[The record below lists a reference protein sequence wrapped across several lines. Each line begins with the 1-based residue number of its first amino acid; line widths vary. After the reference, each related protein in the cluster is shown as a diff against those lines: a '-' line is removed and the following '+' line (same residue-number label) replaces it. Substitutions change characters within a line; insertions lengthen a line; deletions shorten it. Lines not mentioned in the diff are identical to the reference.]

1 MLAAAMGVMVGM
13 RNAVALTPTPAWVAG
28 RFCVIAPTRRCWC
41 VQGERS
47 WLMACAKVCALGQLE
62 ARYRR
67 MRRVLRVTTF
77 SDAKEKLGKPYSESV
92 DTFGRKTVIWVSSQG
107 GLTKVK
113 SKGVSIIFDRNEKMQ
128 SVVHKSSTEAN

>member
-1 MLAAAMGVMVGM
+1 MSVRFMSMLAGPVMIAGCASVGQDFNM
-13 RNAVALTPTPAWVAG
+13 SDVDAFKPG
-28 RFCVIAPTRRCWC
+28 
-41 VQGERS
+41 
-47 WLMACAKVCALGQLE
+47 
-62 ARYRR
+62 
-67 MRRVLRVTTF
+67 VTTL

-107 GLTKVK
+107 GLTKVR